1 MTMQKRTLGNTGLEL
16 SVLGIGGFHLCEI
29 PTADATALL
38 NAYLDEGGNY
48 LETAASYGDGV
59 SEIRIGRAVAHRRDA
74 YTLATKSTQR
84 AAAEFTAE
92 LERSLANLQTDHV
105 DIVFIHG
112 VQTPAEADQAL
123 APGGPLEAAV
133 AARQAGKV
141 RFIGV
146 TGHGR
151 PDGLMHALRRHPF
164 DVVMTGFNYFD
175 RFNFPGV
182 ERDLVPLARE
192 RGAGILAMKALADGY
207 LYRSPGPALCYALA
221 LPVASVVVGAN
232 SLAMLRTDIEIARS
246 WTAMNGAEREELF
259 LSAPELGDYVCRLCG
274 RCREEGFDP
283 QQVFLLEGLFD
294 RQMDDGRVDDAAR
307 YALRERLKL
316 WFGQGETARD
326 EYAALAVKVD
336 PQRDYRHLNERCP
349 YGIDV
354 DRKLKLAH
362 GKLSRER
369 YVP

>member
-1 MTMQKRTLGNTGLEL
+1 MQKRTLGKTGLEL

-29 PTADATALL
+29 PTADATELL

-48 LETAASYGDGV
+48 LETAAGYGDGI

-74 YTLATKSTQR
+74 FVLATKSAR
-84 AAAEFTAE
+84 RDAAGFAAE
-92 LERSLANLQTDHV
+92 LDRSLANLRTDRV
-105 DIVFIHG
+105 DIVFLHAI
-112 VQTPAEADQAL
+112 QAPAEIEGVL
-123 APGGPLEAAV
+123 APGGAMEAA
-133 AARQAGKV
+133 AAAKQAGKV

-151 PDGLMHALRRHPF
+151 PDGLLHALRLCEF
-164 DVVMTGFNYFD
+164 DVLMTGFNYLD
-175 RFNFPGV
+175 RFNFPAV

-192 RGAGILAMKALADGY
+192 RGAGLIAMKAFADGF
-207 LYRSPGPALCYALA
+207 LYRSSEPALRYALA

-232 SLAMLRTDIEIARS
+232 TLELLRKDIALARS

-294 RQMDDGRVDDAAR
+294 RQMDDGRVHDAAR
-307 YALRERLKL
+307 YALRERLKH
-316 WFGQGETARD
+316 WFGQAEIARA
-326 EYAALAVKVD
+326 EYEALAAKVD

-369 YVP
+369 YVA

>member
-1 MTMQKRTLGNTGLEL
+1 MQKRQLGKTGLEL

-29 PTADATALL
+29 PTADATVLL

-48 LETAASYGDGV
+48 LETAAGYGDGI
-59 SEIRIGRAVAHRRDA
+59 SEIRIGRAVAHRREA
-74 YTLATKSTQR
+74 FVLATKSGKR
-84 AAAEFTAE
+84 DAAGFAAE
-92 LERSLANLQTDHV
+92 LDRSLANLRTDRV
-105 DIVFIHG
+105 DIAFLHG
-112 VQTPAEADQAL
+112 IQSPAEIDQAL
-123 APGGPLEAAV
+123 APGGAMEAAA

-151 PDGLMHALRRHPF
+151 PDGLMHALRQHPF
-164 DVVMTGFNYFD
+164 DVLMAGFNYLD
-175 RFNFPGV
+175 RFNFPGI

-192 RGAGILAMKALADGY
+192 RGTGLLAMKTLADGY
-207 LYRSPGPALCYALA
+207 LYRSPEPALCYALA

-232 SLAMLRTDIEIARS
+232 SLALLKKDIAIARS

-274 RCREEGFDP
+274 RCREESFDP

-294 RQMDDGRVDDAAR
+294 RQMGDGHVDDAAR
-307 YALRERLKL
+307 YALRERLKH
-316 WFGQGETARD
+316 WFGQAEMARD
-326 EYAALAVKVD
+326 EYAALAAKVD
-336 PQRDYRHLNERCP
+336 PERDYRHLNERCP

>member
-1 MTMQKRTLGNTGLEL
+1 MQKRQLGKTGLEL
-16 SVLGIGGFHLCEI
+16 SVLGIGGFHLSEV

-48 LETAASYGDGV
+48 LETAAGYGDGI

-74 YTLATKSTQR
+74 FVLATKSAQR
-84 AAAEFTAE
+84 DAAGFAVE
-92 LERSLANLQTDHV
+92 LDRSLANLRTDHV
-105 DIVFIHG
+105 DIVFVHG
-112 VQTPAEADQAL
+112 IPSPAEIDRVL
-123 APGGPLEAAV
+123 APGGAMEAAV
-133 AARQAGKV
+133 AAKQAGKV
-141 RFIGV
+141 RFIGL

-151 PDGLMHALRRHPF
+151 PDGLLHALRRHLF
-164 DVVMTGFNYFD
+164 DVLMTGFNYLD
-175 RFNFPGV
+175 RFNFPGI

-192 RGAGILAMKALADGY
+192 RGTGLLAMKALADGF
-207 LYRSPGPALCYALA
+207 LYRSPEPALRYALA

-232 SLAMLRTDIEIARS
+232 NLELLKKDIAIARS
-246 WTAMNGAEREELF
+246 WTPMNGAEREELF

-274 RCREEGFDP
+274 RCREESFDP
-283 QQVFLLEGLFD
+283 EQVFLLEGMFD

-307 YALRERLKL
+307 YALRERLKH
-316 WFGQGETARD
+316 WFDQAEAARD
-326 EYAALAVKVD
+326 EYAALATKVD
-336 PQRDYRHLNERCP
+336 PERDYRYLNERCP

-369 YVP
+369 YVA

>member
-1 MTMQKRTLGNTGLEL
+1 MQKRQLGKTGLEL
-16 SVLGIGGFHLCEI
+16 SVLGIGGFHLCEV
-29 PTADATALL
+29 PTADATVLL

-48 LETAASYGDGV
+48 LETAAGYGDGI

-74 YTLATKSTQR
+74 FVLATKSTER
-84 AAAEFTAE
+84 DAAGFATE
-92 LERSLANLQTDHV
+92 LDRSLARLRTDHV
-105 DIVFIHG
+105 DIIFIHG
-112 VQTPAEADQAL
+112 IPSPAEVDRVL
-123 APGGPLEAAV
+123 SPGGAMEAAE

-151 PDGLMHALRRHPF
+151 PDGLMSALHQHPF
-164 DVVMTGFNYFD
+164 DVLMTGFNYLD
-175 RFNFPGV
+175 RFNFPGI

-192 RGAGILAMKALADGY
+192 RGTGLLAMKALADGY
-207 LYRSPGPALCYALA
+207 LYRSAEPALRYALA

-232 SLAMLRTDIEIARS
+232 NLALLKKDLAIAGS

-274 RCREEGFDP
+274 RCREESFDP
-283 QQVFLLEGLFD
+283 QQVFLLEGMFD

-307 YALRERLKL
+307 YALRERLKH
-316 WFGQGETARD
+316 WFGQAEAARD

-336 PQRDYRHLNERCP
+336 PERDYRHLDERCP

>member
-1 MTMQKRTLGNTGLEL
+1 MQKRTLGKTGLEL

-29 PTADATALL
+29 PTADASALL

-48 LETAASYGDGV
+48 LETAASYGDGI
-59 SEIRIGRAVAHRRDA
+59 SEIRIGRAVSGRRDA
-74 YTLATKSTQR
+74 YVLATKSTQR
-84 AAAEFTAE
+84 GAAEFAAE
-92 LERSLANLQTDHV
+92 LDRSLRNLQTDHV
-105 DIVFIHG
+105 DIAFIHG
-112 VQTPAEADQAL
+112 VRTPAEVDQAL
-123 APGGPLEAAV
+123 APGGALEAAA

-141 RFIGV
+141 RFVGV

-151 PDGLMHALRRHPF
+151 PDGLDYAVRQHDF
-164 DVVMTGFNYFD
+164 DVLMTGFNYLD
-175 RFNFPGV
+175 RFNFPAV

-192 RGAGILAMKALADGY
+192 RGAGLLAMKALADGY
-207 LYRSPGPALCYALA
+207 LYRSPGPALRYALA

-232 SLAMLRTDIEIARS
+232 SLDMLRKDIAIARS
-246 WTAMNGAEREELF
+246 WTPMNGAEREELF

-307 YALRERLKL
+307 YALRERLKG
-316 WFGQGETARD
+316 WFGQADAARE
-326 EYAALAVKVD
+326 EYAALATKVD
-336 PQRDYRHLNERCP
+336 PGRDYRHLNERCP

-362 GKLSRER
+362 GKLSREL

>member
-1 MTMQKRTLGNTGLEL
+1 MQKRLLGKTGLEL

-29 PTADATALL
+29 TTADATALL
-38 NAYLDEGGNY
+38 NLYLDEGGNY
-48 LETAASYGDGV
+48 LETAAGYGEGI

-74 YTLATKSTQR
+74 YVLATKSGR
-84 AAAEFTAE
+84 RDAAGFAAE
-92 LERSLANLQTDHV
+92 LDRSLANLRTDHL
-105 DIVFIHG
+105 DIVFFHA
-112 VQTPAEADQAL
+112 VQSAADVERIL
-123 APGGPLEAAV
+123 APGGALEAFA

-141 RFIGV
+141 RFAGV

-151 PDGLMHALRRHPF
+151 PDALLAALRGHAF
-164 DVVMTGFNYFD
+164 DVLMTGFNYLD
-175 RFNFPGV
+175 RFNFPAV

-192 RGAGILAMKALADGY
+192 RGTGLLAMKALADGY
-207 LYRSPGPALCYALA
+207 LYRSAEAALRYALA

-232 SLAMLRTDIEIARS
+232 TVELLRRDIAIAGA

-259 LSAPELGDYVCRLCG
+259 LTAPELGTYVCRLCG

-283 QQVFLLEGLFD
+283 ERVFLLEGLYD
-294 RQMDDGRVDDAAR
+294 RQMDDGRVEDTAR
-307 YALRERLKL
+307 YALRERLKG
-316 WFGQGETARD
+316 WFAQAEAARE
-326 EYAALAVKVD
+326 EYAALSPKVD
-336 PQRDYRHLNERCP
+336 PERDYRHLNERCP

>member
-1 MTMQKRTLGNTGLEL
+1 MQKRTLGNTGLEL

-29 PTADATALL
+29 PTADAAALL

-48 LETAASYGDGV
+48 LETAASYGDGI
-59 SEIRIGRAVAHRRDA
+59 SEIRIGRTVANRRDA
-74 YTLATKSTQR
+74 YALATKSTKR
-84 AAAEFTAE
+84 TAAEFTAE

-105 DIVFIHG
+105 DVAFIHS
-112 VQTPAEADQAL
+112 VQTPAEVDRVL
-123 APGGPLEAAV
+123 APGGAMEAAV

-151 PDGLMHALRRHPF
+151 PDGLMHALRQHPF
-164 DVVMTGFNYFD
+164 DVMMTGFNYLD
-175 RFNFPGV
+175 RFNFPGI

-192 RGAGILAMKALADGY
+192 RGTGLLAMKALADGY
-207 LYRSPGPALCYALA
+207 LYRSPEPALRYALA

-232 SLAMLRTDIEIARS
+232 SPAMLKKDIAIARS

-283 QQVFLLEGLFD
+283 QQVFLLEGFFD
-294 RQMDDGRVDDAAR
+294 RQMDDGRVEDAAR
-307 YALRERLKL
+307 YALRERLKG
-316 WFGQGETARD
+316 WFGQADAARD
-326 EYAALAVKVD
+326 EYAALAVRVD

-349 YGIDV
+349 YGIDI

-369 YVP
+369 YVA

>member
-1 MTMQKRTLGNTGLEL
+1 MQKRQLGKTGLEL

-29 PTADATALL
+29 PTADAAALL

-48 LETAASYGDGV
+48 LETAAGYGDGI
-59 SEIRIGRAVAHRRDA
+59 SEIRIGRGVAHRRDSFV
-74 YTLATKSTQR
+74 LATKSGQR
-84 AAAEFTAE
+84 DATGFAAE
-92 LERSLANLQTDHV
+92 LDRSLANLRTDRV
-105 DIVFIHG
+105 DIAFIHAI
-112 VQTPAEADQAL
+112 QSPAEIDRVL
-123 APGGPLEAAV
+123 APGGALEAAE
-133 AARQAGKV
+133 AAKQAGKV

-151 PDGLMHALRRHPF
+151 PDGLMHALRQHAF
-164 DVVMTGFNYFD
+164 DVLMTGFNYLD
-175 RFNFPGV
+175 RFSFPGI

-192 RGAGILAMKALADGY
+192 RGAGLLAMKALADGF
-207 LYRSPGPALCYALA
+207 LYRSPEPALRYALA

-232 SLAMLRTDIEIARS
+232 NLELLKRDVAIARA

-274 RCREEGFDP
+274 RCREEAFDP

-307 YALRERLKL
+307 YALRERLKH
-316 WFGQGETARD
+316 WYGQAGMARE
-326 EYAALAVKVD
+326 EYAALAEKVD
-336 PQRDYRHLNERCP
+336 PGRDYRHLNERCP

>member
-1 MTMQKRTLGNTGLEL
+1 MQKRTLGKTGLEL
-16 SVLGIGGFHLCEI
+16 SVLGMGGFHLCEI
-29 PTADATALL
+29 PTADATELL

-48 LETAASYGDGV
+48 LETAASYGDGI
-59 SEIRIGRAVAHRRDA
+59 SEIRVGRAVSHRRDA
-74 YTLATKSTQR
+74 YALATKSTQR
-84 AAAEFTAE
+84 GAAEFASE
-92 LERSLANLQTDHV
+92 LERSLANLRTDHV

-112 VQTPAEADQAL
+112 VQTPAEIAQVL
-123 APGGPLEAAV
+123 APGGAMEAAL

-151 PDGLMHALRRHPF
+151 PDGLLPALRQYEF
-164 DVVMTGFNYFD
+164 DVLMTGFNYLD
-175 RFNFPGV
+175 RFNFPAV

-192 RGAGILAMKALADGY
+192 RGTALLAMKALADGY
-207 LYRSPGPALCYALA
+207 LYRSPEPALRYALA

-232 SLAMLRTDIEIARS
+232 SLAMLRRDIAIARS

-307 YALRERLKL
+307 YALRERLKG
-316 WFGQGETARD
+316 WFDQTGIARE
-326 EYAALAVKVD
+326 EYAALAAKVD
-336 PQRDYRHLNERCP
+336 PERDYRHLNERCP
-349 YGIDV
+349 YGIDI

-362 GKLSRER
+362 GKLSRDR

>member
-1 MTMQKRTLGNTGLEL
+1 MQKRTLGKTGLEL

-29 PTADATALL
+29 PTADATELL

-48 LETAASYGDGV
+48 LETAAGYGDGI

-74 YTLATKSTQR
+74 YVLATKSAQR
-84 AAAEFTAE
+84 DAAGFAAD
-92 LERSLANLQTDHV
+92 LERSLANLRTDRV
-105 DIVFIHG
+105 DIAFLHAI
-112 VQTPAEADQAL
+112 QAPAEIDRVL
-123 APGGPLEAAV
+123 APGGAMEAAT
-133 AARQAGKV
+133 AAKQAGKV
-141 RFIGV
+141 RFIGI

-151 PDGLMHALRRHPF
+151 PDGLLHALRLHEF
-164 DVVMTGFNYFD
+164 DVLMTGFNYLD
-175 RFNFPGV
+175 RFNFPAV

-192 RGAGILAMKALADGY
+192 RGAGLLAMKALADGF
-207 LYRSPGPALCYALA
+207 LYRSSEPALRYALA

-232 SLAMLRTDIEIARS
+232 TLELLRKDIALARS

-294 RQMDDGRVDDAAR
+294 RQMDDGRVHDAAR
-307 YALRERLKL
+307 YALRERLKG
-316 WFGQGETARD
+316 WFGQAETARA
-326 EYAALAVKVD
+326 EYAALAAKVD
-336 PQRDYRHLNERCP
+336 PERDYRHLNERCP

-369 YVP
+369 YVA

>member
-1 MTMQKRTLGNTGLEL
+1 MNKRQLGKTGLEL

-29 PTADATALL
+29 PTVDATGLL
-38 NAYLDEGGNY
+38 NTYLDEGGNY
-48 LETAASYGDGV
+48 LETAAGYGDGI
-59 SEIRIGRAVAHRRDA
+59 SEIRIGRAVAHRREA
-74 YTLATKSTQR
+74 FVLATKSGKR
-84 AAAEFTAE
+84 DAAGFTAE
-92 LERSLANLQTDHV
+92 LDRSLANLRTDRV
-105 DIVFIHG
+105 DIAFLHG
-112 VQTPAEADQAL
+112 IQSPAEVDRVL
-123 APGGPLEAAV
+123 APGGAIEAAV

-151 PDGLMHALRRHPF
+151 PDGLMHALRQHPF
-164 DVVMTGFNYFD
+164 DVLMTGFNYLD
-175 RFNFPGV
+175 RFNFPGI

-192 RGAGILAMKALADGY
+192 RGTGLLAMKALADGY
-207 LYRSPGPALCYALA
+207 LYRSPEPALRYALA

-232 SLAMLRTDIEIARS
+232 NLALLKTDIAIAKT

-274 RCREEGFDP
+274 RCREESFDP
-283 QQVFLLEGLFD
+283 QQVFLLEGMFD

-307 YALRERLKL
+307 YALRERLKH
-316 WFGQGETARD
+316 WFGQAEMARD
-326 EYAALAVKVD
+326 EYAALAPKVD
-336 PQRDYRHLNERCP
+336 PERDYGHLNERCP

-354 DRKLKLAH
+354 ERKLKLAH

-369 YVP
+369 YVA

>member
-1 MTMQKRTLGNTGLEL
+1 MQKRTLGKTGLEL

-29 PTADATALL
+29 PTADATGLL
-38 NAYLDEGGNY
+38 NAYLDEGGTY
-48 LETAASYGDGV
+48 LETAASYGDGI
-59 SEIRIGRAVAHRRDA
+59 SEIRIGRAVSHRRDA
-74 YTLATKSTQR
+74 YVLATKSGQR
-84 AAAEFTAE
+84 DAAGFAAE
-92 LERSLANLQTDHV
+92 LDRSLANLRTDRV

-112 VQTPAEADQAL
+112 VQSPAEIDQVL
-123 APGGPLEAAV
+123 APGGAMEAAL

-151 PDGLMHALRRHPF
+151 PDGLLAALPRFEF
-164 DVVMTGFNYFD
+164 DVLMTGFNYLD
-175 RFNFPGV
+175 RFNYPAV

-192 RGAGILAMKALADGY
+192 RGTALLAMKALADGF
-207 LYRSPGPALCYALA
+207 LYRSPEPALRYALA
-221 LPVASVVVGAN
+221 LPVACVVVGAN
-232 SLAMLRTDIEIARS
+232 SPAMLKRDIAIARS

-283 QQVFLLEGLFD
+283 QQVFLLEGLYD

-307 YALRERLKL
+307 YALRERLKG
-316 WFGQGETARD
+316 WFDQGETARD
-326 EYAALAVKVD
+326 EYAALAAKVD
-336 PQRDYRHLNERCP
+336 PDRDYRHLNERCP

-362 GKLSRER
+362 AKLSRER